1 MCNVQHRADLVGLL
15 FLNPELSA
23 YSNVRTVEA
32 AAAAGYASSGLPS
45 SVPPLPVGFDARVF
59 LAAQPD
65 VSGLNRAI
73 RDALIGEGASV
84 AALRRRGEMIGTLR
98 ERVAL
103 IAPNTFELPIDSFA
117 SFSACNLQ
125 VDDDVRLFR
134 ALGPGAEAVDA
145 RVVSMAGLR
154 GFVVQP
160 LDSPYPLVDADATY
174 VLHGIRIWDPERQ
187 ARVGYVRSLPIGNG
201 SNDPDQVPAPGFED
215 DVYRTLF
222 PDARGFSEPD
232 AYLDYRARWRRE
244 EYRVGAGG
252 DIFNVRAPYNSN
264 GVGAGGTGG
273 GGGGGSATT
282 GTFSGG
288 DLFAGWS
295 NLVVR
300 SNAAS
305 LRSGI
310 TMAASNLVLTP
321 NDLMVGGDR
330 LVVNGGDGSVSL
342 AAGSVV
348 ADAAGARV
356 GCNLTVG
363 GGLGIGCNL
372 MVGGGLGIGMADP
385 PGTHGCDTRLAVAGD
400 VFVTGTVVSLSDARA
415 KARVEP
421 IDHPLERVARLRGV
435 TFEHRD
441 GKDADRRHTGLLAQ
455 DVAEALPEAIYEQ
468 RVPGSRAH
476 AATPQ
481 SLNSVAYG
489 NLAGLFAEAINAL
502 NAKMKLLEAG
512 GERLALP
519 PPASGVA

>member
-1 MCNVQHRADLVGLL
+1 MSNVVQHRADLVGLL
-15 FLNPELSA
+15 YLNPELSA
-23 YSNVRTVEA
+23 YSNLRTMEQA
-32 AAAAGYASSGLPS
+32 AAAPAGLPS
-45 SVPPLPVGFDARVF
+45 SVPPLPTGFDARVF

-73 RDALIGEGASV
+73 RDAMLGEGASLH
-84 AALRRRGEMIGTLR
+84 AMRRRGEMIGTLR

-103 IAPNTFELPIDSFA
+103 VAPNTFELPADSFA
-117 SFSACNLQ
+117 SFSPCNLQ
-125 VDDDVRLFR
+125 ADDDVRLFR
-134 ALGPGAEAVDA
+134 ALGPGVEAVDA
-145 RVVSMAGLR
+145 RVVAMAGLR

-160 LDSPYPLVDADATY
+160 LDSPHPLVDADAAY
-174 VLHGIRIWDPERQ
+174 VLHGIRVWDPERQ
-187 ARVGYVRSLPIGNG
+187 ARVAYVRSLPVGNG
-201 SNDPDQVPAPGFED
+201 SNDPDQVPEPGFQD

-252 DIFNVRAPYNSN
+252 DLFNLRAPYSSN
-264 GVGAGGTGG
+264 GAGAGAGAGAGGG
-273 GGGGGSATT
+273 
-282 GTFSGG
+282 GTFAGG

-295 NLVVR
+295 NLEVR

-321 NDLMVGGDR
+321 NDLRVGGDR
-330 LVVNGGDGSVSL
+330 LVVSGGAGTVSL
-342 AAGSVV
+342 ASGSLV
-348 ADAAGARV
+348 ADAQGARV
-356 GCNLTVG
+356 
-363 GGLGIGCNL
+363 GCNL

-415 KARVEP
+415 KARVAP
-421 IDHPLERVARLRGV
+421 IDRPLERVARLRGV

-441 GKDADRRHTGLLAQ
+441 TTSRRHTGLLAQ
-455 DVAEALPEAIYEQ
+455 DVAEALPEAIYAQ
-468 RVPGSRAH
+468 
-476 AATPQ
+476 Q

-502 NAKMKLLEAG
+502 HAKLRGLE
-512 GERLALP
+512 GEGA
-519 PPASGVA
+519 AAADGA